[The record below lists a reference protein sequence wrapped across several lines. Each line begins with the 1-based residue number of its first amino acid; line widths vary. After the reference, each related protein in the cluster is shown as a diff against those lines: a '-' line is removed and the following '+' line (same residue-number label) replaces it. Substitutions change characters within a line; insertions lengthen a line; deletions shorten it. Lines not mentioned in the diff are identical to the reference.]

1 MKAPKGAACAPEATY
16 IASLACFAA
25 PLGNDSPTDLLDL
38 FEIARRE
45 FAVTHAIYRAALIAA
60 LAWFAVSGHRD
71 VCGEMPDMRQPNQL
85 GSPASSVWHDNF
97 DEGWRESKRRG
108 LPMVVFI
115 TSDNCVYCDAMKK
128 DTWCNGEILGQ
139 LRQNFVAI
147 QLKRDRDSELLSRIK
162 VPSYPMT
169 LVASPEGKVTDQRI
183 VYQPPDQVRKL
194 FSDVA
199 QRHRR

>member
-1 MKAPKGAACAPEATY
+1 MTY
-16 IASLACFAA
+16 V
-25 PLGNDSPTDLLDL
+25 G
-38 FEIARRE
+38 
-45 FAVTHAIYRAALIAA
+45 YRAAMIAA
-60 LAWFAVSGHRD
+60 LAWFAVFGPHD
-71 VCGEMPDMRQPNQL
+71 VSGEMPDMRRSNEL
-85 GSPASSVWHDNF
+85 GSPIASVWHDNF

-128 DTWCNGEILGQ
+128 DTWCNGEILGE

-183 VYQPPDQVRKL
+183 GYQPPDQVRKL
-194 FSDVA
+194 FSEIA